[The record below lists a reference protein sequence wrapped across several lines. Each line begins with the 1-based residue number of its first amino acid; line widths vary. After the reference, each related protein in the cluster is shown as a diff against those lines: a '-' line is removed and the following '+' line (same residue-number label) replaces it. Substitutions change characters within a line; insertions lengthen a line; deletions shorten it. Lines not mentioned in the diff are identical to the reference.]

1 MDESVRRRHE
11 PRSSGLRKETIPS
24 AVCTQEEESGGL
36 LLDTCHEN
44 VHRSDM
50 NVAAWNLIRPTELVS
65 GGDGRYD
72 LGSHRPPSLP
82 IIAHYCSSPPQEPKS
97 KTVVR
102 TVS

>member
-11 PRSSGLRKETIPS
+11 PRSSDLRKETIPS

-50 NVAAWNLIRPTELVS
+50 NVAAWNLTRPTELVS

-72 LGSHRPPSLP
+72 DGRKK
-82 IIAHYCSSPPQEPKS
+82 YKS
-97 KTVVR
+97 KTSSW
-102 TVS
+102 TFEACISCILYHT